1 MNLKE
6 VAAMA
11 LCQRCG
17 NENSYIH
24 LTSDSQTE
32 RLCLRCYNS
41 LMAGEF
47 GVEAESYPEG
57 MTIRDGKG
65 TAHHFEIRKRLDP
78 LHIFMEA
85 MEKKQGGYDFKV
97 MGDLYTDQGELLLQ
111 LIAKAERGMAESY
124 VEEGTFPDGQ
134 RCHSIRSG
142 RLAGRVGW
150 NPAGEDVPLLAIDG
164 KSYTWDE
171 FGKML
176 LHFEGFQL
184 KLEML
189 DLFEEIE
196 WNNSKQK
203 KEQGQ

>member
-6 VAAMA
+6 VTTVS
-11 LCQRCG
+11 LCQRCE

-24 LTSDSQTE
+24 LTSEAKTE
-32 RLCLRCYNS
+32 SLCLRCYN
-41 LMAGEF
+41 LMMTDEY

-65 TAHHFEIRKRLDP
+65 TAHYFEIRKRLDP

-85 MEKKQGGYDFKV
+85 VEMKEGGYDFKV
-97 MGDLYTDQGELLLQ
+97 MGDLYADQGELLLQ

-124 VEEGTFPDGQ
+124 VKEGIFPNGQ
-134 RCHSIRSG
+134 RYHSIRSG
-142 RLAGRVGW
+142 RLAGRVE
-150 NPAGEDVPLLAIDG
+150 PDLTDERMPLLGIDG
-164 KSYTWDE
+164 KSYTWEE

-176 LHFEGFQL
+176 MHYEGFQL

-189 DLFEEIE
+189 DSYDELVWEDG
-196 WNNSKQK
+196 KQK
-203 KEQGQ
+203 KEQEQ